1 MIFSVI
7 VTAVILIVLAAACIR
22 AVCISGGFGK
32 GRRIRRLC
40 MTPIR
45 RPAEVRRSTYI
56 KIFGAAL
63 AFRIFT
69 YAVTPFVMYIIMGS
83 TDRGIENILSHWQ
96 LWDARK
102 YLNIAIYGYG
112 SMMHDN
118 QYLGLVFLP
127 LYPWLI
133 KLVDYIVG
141 YPRIS
146 ALIVSTFCYCIS
158 CCVIYRL
165 TLLDYSK
172 RAAKNTVIFLS
183 IFPWSF
189 FMGGIMNEST
199 LLLMSSLCLYFI
211 RTHKWLRAGIFG
223 MLAALSRLVGVVLVF
238 AYFAEWLEEY
248 RVITALRQKRFK
260 DFFMTIFKKGLFVLI
275 IPFGT
280 VIYLIINYIC
290 TGDPFA
296 FLQYE
301 ETIWNQHSQ
310 FFGITLNTIWHY
322 ASDANKSLVTRY
334 AIWIPQ
340 IFTISFCA
348 LNMLYGVNKTRTM
361 YMGYLIPY
369 LIINISASWPISGGR
384 YMSAALPMFMIMG
397 GCSEKYDTGA
407 AAYIM
412 ISGILYGVFLVG
424 FLMQRSII

>member
-7 VTAVILIVLAAACIR
+7 VTAAIFIVIAAACIR
-22 AVCISGGFGK
+22 TVCISGGFGMS
-32 GRRIRRLC
+32 GRLRRLC
-40 MTPIR
+40 TAHTHSPG
-45 RPAEVRRSTYI
+45 AARRSTYI

-69 YAVTPFVMYIIMGS
+69 YAVTPFVIYIIMGA
-83 TDRGIENILSHWQ
+83 TDRGLGNILSHWQ
-96 LWDARK
+96 LWDAHK
-102 YLNIAIYGYG
+102 YLNIAVYGYG
-112 SMMHDN
+112 SMMYDN

-133 KLVDYIVG
+133 RLVDYAVG
-141 YPRIS
+141 YPLIS
-146 ALIVSTFCYCIS
+146 ALIVSTACCCFS
-158 CCVIYRL
+158 CCVIYKL
-165 TLLDYSK
+165 ALLDYSK

-199 LLLMSSLCLYFI
+199 LLLMSTLCLYFI

-248 RVITALRQKRFK
+248 KVIAVLRQKRFK
-260 DFFMTIFKKGLFVLI
+260 DFFAIIFKKGFFVLI
-275 IPFGT
+275 IPLGT

-322 ASDANKSLVTRY
+322 ASAANPSLVTRY

-340 IFTISFCA
+340 IFAIAFCA

-369 LIINISASWPISGGR
+369 LLVNISASWPISGGR

-407 AAYIM
+407 AAYMM

-424 FLMQRSII
+424 FFMQRSII

>member
-1 MIFSVI
+1 MIFSI
-7 VTAVILIVLAAACIR
+7 IITAVIFIVCAAAFVR
-22 AVCISGGFGK
+22 TVFISGSL
-32 GRRIRRLC
+32 GRGH
-40 MTPIR
+40 PIR
-45 RPAEVRRSTYI
+45 KLCLTPTRRPIKVKRSTYI

-69 YAVTPFVMYIIMGS
+69 YCVTPFIMYIIMGS
-83 TDRGIENILSHWQ
+83 TDRGIETILSHWQ
-96 LWDARK
+96 LWDSRK

-112 SMMHDN
+112 SMMLDN

-133 KLVDYIVG
+133 KLVNYIVWE
-141 YPRIS
+141 PRIS
-146 ALIVSTFCYCIS
+146 ALIVSTVCYCIS

-172 RAAKNTVIFLS
+172 RAAKNTVIFIS
-183 IFPWSF
+183 IFPWGF

-199 LLLMSSLCLYFI
+199 LLLMSSICLYFI
-211 RTHKWLRAGIFG
+211 RTHKWMRAGIFG
-223 MLAALSRLVGVVLVF
+223 MLAALSRLVGVMLVF
-238 AYFAEWLEEY
+238 AYFVEWMEEY
-248 RVITALRQKRFK
+248 RILTMLRQRCFG
-260 DFFMTIFKKGLFVLI
+260 DIFSMILKKGLFVLI

-280 VIYLIINYIC
+280 VIYLIINYMY
-290 TGDPFA
+290 TGNPFA

-301 ETIWNQHSQ
+301 EVIWNQHSQ

-322 ASDANKSLVTRY
+322 ATNANKSLVTRY

-340 IFTISFCA
+340 IFTICFCA
-348 LNMLYGVNKTRTM
+348 LNMIYGVNKTRTM
-361 YMGYLIPY
+361 YICYLISY

-384 YMSAALPMFMIMG
+384 YMSAAIPMFMIMG

-407 AAYIM
+407 AAYTM
-412 ISGILYGVFLVG
+412 ISGILYGIFLVG